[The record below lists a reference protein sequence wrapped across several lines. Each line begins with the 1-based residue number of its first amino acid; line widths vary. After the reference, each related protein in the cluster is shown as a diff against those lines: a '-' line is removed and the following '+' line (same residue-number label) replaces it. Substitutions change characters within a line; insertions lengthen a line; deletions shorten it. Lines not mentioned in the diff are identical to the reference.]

1 MGLLSKIA
9 ILLGV
14 GTITYV
20 IRWHYIGRL
29 YRSKR
34 TFSSQ
39 ELVVITGASSGIGL
53 AVVKDLVRRGCHLV
67 LGCRNEAAGQIVC
80 DQLRKQ
86 FGSEVLVDVYF
97 VDLGSLKSIVSFV
110 DKVGL
115 LGKPVY
121 ALVNNAGIFYAPPA
135 LTADQ
140 IEQTFEINYLG
151 HYLLTILLL
160 PKLKQHPNRS
170 RIVNVVSKA
179 QICVERFPDTELHQL
194 YDDSPQNRFRAYQ
207 YSKFCLVLF
216 AHKLSS
222 ILANSNVTVHCVDP
236 GNVET
241 AIYRHFPQLNNKVLY
256 YLQKPIR
263 LLAVKTP
270 REGTRESN
278 FLKLDEPGNE
288 QWISMGSSVTPI
300 DYYVEQ
306 ILAQMFTNER
316 SRCTISCKSGSVSFV
331 LELLRI
337 EDNEYY
343 FTRSSAQMLTLAK
356 QYKENGVKCFA
367 KYPLL
372 AHQFFNRAAKCL
384 LSFAPLEYLDPAIEG
399 ADTIASIQSLLETL
413 NLNIAACLIK
423 QNRFDD
429 ALHML
434 EYVDRQ
440 NNPSPKAIYRKAL
453 AQFHVKQYTEA
464 VKTLQRIDYA
474 TNKECSTLY
483 ANIVTNLE
491 KEKEKYNS
499 MVRKM
504 FG

>member
-39 ELVVITGASSGIGL
+39 DLVVITGASSGIGL

-80 DQLRKQ
+80 DQLRQQ

-110 DKVGL
+110 DRVGL

-270 REGTRESN
+270 REGAQSILYAILSGAIPQFYVSNHHSSESEKSEVN
-278 FLKLDEPGNE
+278 PRIYN
-288 QWISMGSSVTPI
+288 PI
-300 DYYVEQ
+300 LGDT
-306 ILAQMFTNER
+306 LWTLSRQMCR
-316 SRCTISCKSGSVSFV
+316 V
-331 LELLRI
+331 
-337 EDNEYY
+337 
-343 FTRSSAQMLTLAK
+343 
-356 QYKENGVKCFA
+356 
-367 KYPLL
+367 
-372 AHQFFNRAAKCL
+372 H
-384 LSFAPLEYLDPAIEG
+384 
-399 ADTIASIQSLLETL
+399 LLEM
-413 NLNIAACLIK
+413 N
-423 QNRFDD
+423 
-429 ALHML
+429 
-434 EYVDRQ
+434 
-440 NNPSPKAIYRKAL
+440 
-453 AQFHVKQYTEA
+453 
-464 VKTLQRIDYA
+464 
-474 TNKECSTLY
+474 
-483 ANIVTNLE
+483 
-491 KEKEKYNS
+491 
-499 MVRKM
+499 
-504 FG
+504 